1 VNTSGQLKIRVE
13 KILEE
18 SMVTRILDSVEN
30 AAASKPNID
39 KFITRFAR
47 VYTPFVVLFALFV
60 AVVLPFI
67 LPDSLN
73 WHFFVDSAYT
83 GTVNDSWNKRNRI
96 YLHSADILSYQLS
109 MCVSI
114 KCTAGILLWNRS
126 RL

>member
-1 VNTSGQLKIRVE
+1 MAKTGDNIVSGCVNTSGQLKIRVE

-47 VYTPFVVLFALFV
+47 VYTPFVVFFALFV
-60 AVVLPFI
+60 MLGAIVLPFI

-73 WHFFVDSAYT
+73 WHLFC
-83 GTVNDSWNKRNRI
+83 R
-96 YLHSADILSYQLS
+96 
-109 MCVSI
+109 
-114 KCTAGILLWNRS
+114 
-126 RL
+126 

>member
-1 VNTSGQLKIRVE
+1 MCIRDRNTSGQLKIRVE

-67 LPDSLN
+67 LPDYTLFSFSLQN
-73 WHFFVDSAYT
+73 QISLDHY
-83 GTVNDSWNKRNRI
+83 NI
-96 YLHSADILSYQLS
+96 
-109 MCVSI
+109 
-114 KCTAGILLWNRS
+114 
-126 RL
+126 